1 MATRICAASF
11 RNVVHFSDATK
22 FHATCLRKELLSRRY
37 AAVLVLGGSPCQD
50 LSKLNPRR
58 RGLQAPRTQLFA
70 EIPRV
75 AQECRELLASLQ
87 INIPVLQML
96 ENVANGP
103 DAVMEEFSGVMGC
116 RPVVVHGSSFGW
128 VRTRL
133 FWGGNGQDSIEHF
146 GRRDLPADMSG
157 DPDAQDVM
165 HFRWTGK
172 KPWPSKIFFQDGFK
186 PAFEAKANIG
196 EVGDH
201 VGFATFTRSL
211 STVHPDVNASVE
223 AQARYHD
230 DGRAYPAFA
239 YETASWSGG
248 RSHGGNPTPRSVP
261 PCDGHSGS
269 NLRWAAP
276 EVEDAATAERVRAS
290 LAGNSFHVPSV
301 MFILMLLLQM
311 VPTVAG
317 IPQPMYSAFET
328 CLRNQVRGSAFQLG
342 LVDSCPGLLTPELVM
357 ERTQQ
362 QFTSLDVQW
371 PELQVTDKIRTA
383 IRKLRIFKVDCM
395 LRGAEDEFGAPQW
408 RQQNH
413 RALASSALGAQR
425 GGPLSKIA
433 CRPLLPGKVDK
444 ATHMSLSTCLPSP
457 FDTHAVLDPDAS
469 FAVRAMVAFGPCI
482 RTWRRLQQRAI
493 HAVSQFLAP
502 WEKVLRSLMPGPVFR
517 VASDQCP
524 AMMTATAI
532 VLDWPD
538 LTSGLIF
545 VKGFRLLGE
554 IESP

>member
-75 AQECRELLASLQ
+75 AQDCRELLASLQ

-103 DAVMEEFSGVMGC
+103 DAVMEEFSRVMGC

-201 VGFATFTRSL
+201 AGFATFTRS
-211 STVHPDVNASVE
+211 
-223 AQARYHD
+223 
-230 DGRAYPAFA
+230 
-239 YETASWSGG
+239 
-248 RSHGGNPTPRSVP
+248 
-261 PCDGHSGS
+261 
-269 NLRWAAP
+269 
-276 EVEDAATAERVRAS
+276 
-290 LAGNSFHVPSV
+290 
-301 MFILMLLLQM
+301 
-311 VPTVAG
+311 
-317 IPQPMYSAFET
+317 FEH
-328 CLRNQVRGSAFQLG
+328 
-342 LVDSCPGLLTPELVM
+342 
-357 ERTQQ
+357 
-362 QFTSLDVQW
+362 
-371 PELQVTDKIRTA
+371 
-383 IRKLRIFKVDCM
+383 
-395 LRGAEDEFGAPQW
+395 GAPGCQ
-408 RQQNH
+408 
-413 RALASSALGAQR
+413 
-425 GGPLSKIA
+425 
-433 CRPLLPGKVDK
+433 
-444 ATHMSLSTCLPSP
+444 
-457 FDTHAVLDPDAS
+457 
-469 FAVRAMVAFGPCI
+469 CI
-482 RTWRRLQQRAI
+482 R
-493 HAVSQFLAP
+493 
-502 WEKVLRSLMPGPVFR
+502 
-517 VASDQCP
+517 
-524 AMMTATAI
+524 
-532 VLDWPD
+532 
-538 LTSGLIF
+538 
-545 VKGFRLLGE
+545 
-554 IESP
+554 